1 MAERIDY
8 TPPPNGDLDPSA
20 QQEWERLLEG
30 LHEHGFLR
38 FANDLVRSNTQLAQ
52 ILTDSLNREGS
63 LNAIQNLSTLL
74 IALSSIPPGQF
85 HKTIYAAR
93 DAFVA
98 METEIRTERE
108 QGKAPGL
115 GGTFRLLKDDEL
127 WRALS
132 PLIGGL
138 KTFSKGLD
146 RDVERPVSD
155 RTGKPSDFES
165 RTFQSGIG
173 NAPHQGS

>member
-52 ILTDSLNREGS
+52 ILTNALSREGS
-63 LNAIQNLSTLL
+63 LNAIQNLSSLL

-85 HKTIYAAR
+85 HKTVYAAR

-98 METEIRTERE
+98 METEVRSERE
-108 QGKAPGL
+108 HDKAPGFS
-115 GGTFRLLKDDEL
+115 GAFRLLKDEEL
-127 WRALS
+127 WHALT

-138 KTFSKGLD
+138 KTFTERLD

-155 RTGKPSDFES
+155 RTGKPSDF
-165 RTFQSGIG
+165 Q
-173 NAPHQGS
+173 

>member
-30 LHEHGFLR
+30 MHEHGFLR

-52 ILTDSLNREGS
+52 ILTDALSREGA
-63 LNAIQNLSTLL
+63 LNAIQNLSTLM
-74 IALSSIPPGQF
+74 IALSSISPGQF
-85 HKTIYAAR
+85 HKTVYAAQ
-93 DAFVA
+93 DAFA
-98 METEIRTERE
+98 TMESEIRDEHE
-108 QGKAPGL
+108 CGKAPGL
-115 GGTFRLLKDDEL
+115 AGAFRLLKDEEL
-127 WRALS
+127 WHALS

-138 KTFSKGLD
+138 KSFCHGLD

-155 RTGKPSDFES
+155 RTGKPSDF
-165 RTFQSGIG
+165 Q
-173 NAPHQGS
+173 

>member
-8 TPPPNGDLDPSA
+8 TPPPNENLNPTA
-20 QQEWERLLEG
+20 HQEMDRLLEG

-38 FANDLVRSNTQLAQ
+38 FANDVVRSNTQLAQ
-52 ILTDSLNREGS
+52 ILVNGLNREGS

-74 IALSSIPPGQF
+74 IALSSIPPGEF

-93 DAFVA
+93 DALVT
-98 METEIRTERE
+98 MEDGIRDKDE
-108 QGKAPGL
+108 QGRGRSKDGKGEDKAPGIS
-115 GGTFRLLKDDEL
+115 GVFHLLKDEEL
-127 WRALS
+127 WRVLT

-138 KTFSKGLD
+138 KTFGERMD

-155 RTGKPSDFES
+155 RTGKSS
-165 RTFQSGIG
+165 NFQ
-173 NAPHQGS
+173 